1 MLRTLSIRNILLIES
16 LDLNFDSGLGV
27 LTGETGSGKSILLDA
42 LSLAI
47 GVRADTDLIRDG
59 EEQSTITAEFEIRD
73 TTGINLILSQHGM
86 SVKNNIIL
94 RRVISIDGRSRA
106 FIDDQ
111 AVSVTLLRQ
120 IGALLVEVHG
130 QLEAHGLLDTTTHR
144 ALVDA
149 YGNYGESLNL
159 VSSAFKAWRTAIINY
174 EKVKKNI
181 EKITKEQEF
190 LQHTVNEL
198 EALELKPNEELE
210 LASKR
215 SFLMSA
221 EKSIEGLQEIF
232 KEFNHENSFDSTLRS
247 IIQRVKKIADTG
259 GTQFD
264 NALASLERAL
274 LETNEGIRELE
285 HISSI
290 INLDPQELEK
300 IEERLFKL
308 RGLARKYN
316 VDVEQLPN
324 LLLEM
329 SEQLDFLAGDRSN
342 LSVLFDKAERAKE
355 KYKSLADR
363 LSQDRKAAIT
373 KLDAAVT
380 LELSPLKLESAS
392 FHTRSVLLDEPE
404 WNRFGIEALSF
415 EVKTNPNTAA
425 GPIQKV
431 ASGGELAR
439 ITLALKAVLADS
451 YAIPTV
457 IFDEVD
463 AGIGGGA
470 AAAVGRRLSALAR
483 NCQILVVT
491 HSPQVAALGV
501 KHFQITKNIKLNE
514 NITIVREL
522 NGNERVEEIARML
535 SGEKVTAEARAAAL
549 SLLDAG
555 HQSDLV

>member
-47 GVRADTDLIRDG
+47 GVRADIDLIRDG
-59 EEQSTITAEFEIRD
+59 EDQSTITAEFEIQDISR
-73 TTGINLILSQHGM
+73 INSILSQHGM

-94 RRVISIDGRSRA
+94 RRVISSDGRSRA

-120 IGALLVEVHG
+120 IGFLLVEVHG
-130 QLEAHGLLDTTTHR
+130 QLEAHGLLDTSTHR
-144 ALVDA
+144 TLVDA
-149 YGNYGESLNL
+149 YGDYGDLLSS
-159 VSSAFKAWRTAIINY
+159 VSSAFKTWRAATINY
-174 EKVKKNI
+174 ETANKNV
-181 EKITKEQEF
+181 EKLNREQEF
-190 LQHTVNEL
+190 LQHAVNEL
-198 EALELKPNEELE
+198 EALDPKPNEELE

-215 SFLMSA
+215 RFLMSA

-232 KEFNHENSFDSTLRS
+232 KEFNQENGFETMLGS
-247 IIQRVKKIADTG
+247 IIQRVKKIADTEG
-259 GTQFD
+259 NQFD

-285 HISSI
+285 QISTI

-300 IEERLFKL
+300 IEERLFRL

-316 VDVEQLPN
+316 VEVEKLPN
-324 LLLEM
+324 QLLEM
-329 SEQLDFLAGDRSN
+329 SEQLDFLRGDRSN
-342 LSVLFDKAERAKE
+342 LEVLFDEAGRAKVT
-355 KYKSLADR
+355 YKLLADR
-363 LSQDRKAAIT
+363 LSQERKLAIA
-373 KLDAAVT
+373 KLDSAVT
-380 LELSPLKLESAS
+380 SELSPLKLEAAT
-392 FHTRSVLLDEPE
+392 FHTRSAILGEGE
-404 WNRFGIEALSF
+404 WSEFGTEALSF

-439 ITLALKAVLADS
+439 ITLALKAVLADAYS
-451 YAIPTV
+451 IPTI

-463 AGIGGGA
+463 AGIGGAA
-470 AAAVGRRLSALAR
+470 AAAVGDRLNALST
-483 NCQILVVT
+483 NSQVLVVT
-491 HSPQVAALGV
+491 HSPQVAARGA
-501 KHFQITKNIKLNE
+501 KHFLITKNMELNE
-514 NITIVREL
+514 NITIVEEL
-522 NGNERVEEIARML
+522 HGNERVEEIARML
-535 SGEKVTAEARAAAL
+535 SGETVTAEARAAAI

-555 HQSDLV
+555 HQSDFV

>member
-16 LDLNFDSGLGV
+16 LDLNFGSGLGV

-59 EEQSTITAEFEIRD
+59 EDQSTITAEFEIYDPSR
-73 TTGINLILSQHGM
+73 INSILSQHGI
-86 SVKNNIIL
+86 SVRNNIIL

-120 IGALLVEVHG
+120 IGSLLVEVHG

-149 YGNYGESLNL
+149 YGNYGELLKS
-159 VSSAFKAWRTAIINY
+159 VSSAFETWRTAIINY
-174 EKVKKNI
+174 EKVTKNI

-198 EALELKPNEELE
+198 EALDLKPNEELE

-221 EKSIEGLQEIF
+221 EKSIEGLQEVF
-232 KEFNHENSFDSTLRS
+232 KEFNQEPGFESTLRS
-247 IIQRVKKIADTG
+247 VIQRVKKIADTG
-259 GTQFD
+259 GSQFD
-264 NALASLERAL
+264 NALGSLERAL

-285 HISSI
+285 RISTI

-300 IEERLFKL
+300 IEERLFSL
-308 RGLARKYN
+308 RGLARKHN
-316 VDVEQLPN
+316 VEVEDLPN
-324 LLLEM
+324 LLLEL
-329 SEQLDFLAGDRSN
+329 SEQLDFLTGDTSN
-342 LSVLFDKAERAKE
+342 IGVLFDEAERAKE
-355 KYKSLADR
+355 SYKSLADR
-363 LSQDRKAAIT
+363 LSQERKVAIT

-380 LELSPLKLESAS
+380 RELSPLKLEAAS
-392 FHTRSVLLDEPE
+392 FSTRSVLLGEDE
-404 WNRFGIEALSF
+404 WNEFGTETLSF

-439 ITLALKAVLADS
+439 ITLALKAVLADA
-451 YAIPTV
+451 YAMPTV

-463 AGIGGGA
+463 AGIGGAA
-470 AAAVGRRLSALAR
+470 AAAVGDRLSALAR
-483 NCQILVVT
+483 TSQILVVT
-491 HSPQVAALGV
+491 HSPQVAARGI
-501 KHFQITKNIKLNE
+501 KHFQITKNMKLNE

-522 NGNERVEEIARML
+522 HGNSRVEEIARML
-535 SGEKVTAEARAAAL
+535 SGKKVTVEARAAAL
-549 SLLDAG
+549 SLLDAD